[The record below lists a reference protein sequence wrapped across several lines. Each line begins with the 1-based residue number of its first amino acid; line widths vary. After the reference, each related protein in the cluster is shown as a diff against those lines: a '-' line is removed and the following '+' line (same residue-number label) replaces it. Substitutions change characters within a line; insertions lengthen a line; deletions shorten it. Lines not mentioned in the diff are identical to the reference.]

1 LKIRTLNPRRIG
13 DPMPRNSSTLRQ
25 ASHRRFSIPP
35 ILGLVVAIAI
45 LYFAR
50 EIVIPLTLALLI
62 SFLLTPVAGYFES
75 MRLPRPAASIVT
87 VALALSLVVGVGW
100 VVANQLLGTLA
111 DFSLYAAN
119 IQKRIQNVEGR
130 SSGVTSVLNSFED
143 LGREATHPGET
154 ARTRAGRR
162 TLRERQQENTP
173 VPVEIVQRRNL
184 FQTIREYSGGILR
197 PLGTAGLALVFTVF
211 MLIDRENMR
220 NRLLRL
226 MGEQRLQATTQAMD
240 DAAQRVSRYILMQFL
255 VNSMFGA
262 VTGIGLYFIGVPNW
276 LLWGV
281 MGLFLR
287 FVSYVGP
294 FVACALPLVVALGA
308 SESWRMPLSVIM
320 LYLATELVTA
330 NFIEP
335 LLYGVN
341 TGLSAVAILASAI
354 FWTLIWGPIGL
365 IVSTPL
371 TVCLTVFA
379 RYSPQF
385 QFLNVMLGDE
395 PVLSPDA
402 VFYQRLLALDQGD
415 AWVLLEGLL
424 KQKSLLTIFDEVV
437 IPALAMAE
445 RDRHSGQLEARREE
459 YIVQSIHEI
468 VTELMEADSRKPAE
482 APQQEG
488 RFVCLAAAD
497 SADEIAATMMA
508 HFASQEGYPAITL
521 PAVES
526 VADLLSTLAIG
537 SQDVVC
543 ISSVPPFAGAH
554 ARAVAKQLR
563 GGQEATLIVGL
574 WTLSPGENQALR
586 LKQAFSAAVVT
597 SLADAL
603 AQIRSLQGKSPA
615 EGNTE
620 MKPLT
625 A

>member
-1 LKIRTLNPRRIG
+1 
-13 DPMPRNSSTLRQ
+13 MPRNSSTLRQ

-255 VNSMFGA
+255 VESAVMAAVGGA
-262 VTGIGLYFIGVPNW
+262 TGI
-276 LLWGV
+276 
-281 MGLFLR
+281 
-287 FVSYVGP
+287 
-294 FVACALPLVVALGA
+294 
-308 SESWRMPLSVIM
+308 
-320 LYLATELVTA
+320 
-330 NFIEP
+330 
-335 LLYGVN
+335 
-341 TGLSAVAILASAI
+341 AIA
-354 FWTLIWGPIGL
+354 
-365 IVSTPL
+365 
-371 TVCLTVFA
+371 
-379 RYSPQF
+379 Y
-385 QFLNVMLGDE
+385 
-395 PVLSPDA
+395 
-402 VFYQRLLALDQGD
+402 
-415 AWVLLEGLL
+415 
-424 KQKSLLTIFDEVV
+424 
-437 IPALAMAE
+437 
-445 RDRHSGQLEARREE
+445 
-459 YIVQSIHEI
+459 
-468 VTELMEADSRKPAE
+468 
-482 APQQEG
+482 
-488 RFVCLAAAD
+488 
-497 SADEIAATMMA
+497 
-508 HFASQEGYPAITL
+508 
-521 PAVES
+521 
-526 VADLLSTLAIG
+526 LLSTLVSVLTPVP
-537 SQDVVC
+537 SQVPISAVILSLVV
-543 ISSVPPFAGAH
+543 STA
-554 ARAVAKQLR
+554 
-563 GGQEATLIVGL
+563 VGL
-574 WTLSPGENQALR
+574 FFGLYPANRAAKLDPIEALR
-586 LKQAFSAAVVT
+586 FE
-597 SLADAL
+597 
-603 AQIRSLQGKSPA
+603 I
-615 EGNTE
+615 
-620 MKPLT
+620 
-625 A
+625 

>member
-1 LKIRTLNPRRIG
+1 MR
-13 DPMPRNSSTLRQ
+13 RNSSTLRQ
-25 ASHRRFSIPP
+25 ANARRFSIPP
-35 ILGLVVAIAI
+35 ILGLVIAIAI

-50 EIVIPLTLALLI
+50 EIVIPLTLALLV
-62 SFLLTPVAGYFES
+62 SFLLTPIVRYFENL
-75 MRLPRPAASIVT
+75 RLPRPAASVAT
-87 VALALSLVVGVGW
+87 VALTFSLVAGVGW

-111 DFSLYAAN
+111 DFSTYATN
-119 IQKRIQNVEGR
+119 IQKRIQNVEGQ
-130 SSGVTSVLNSFED
+130 SSGVTNVFNSFEQ
-143 LGREATHPGET
+143 LGREAAHPGET
-154 ARTRAGRR
+154 PSPRPGRR
-162 TLRERQQENTP
+162 TLRQRENDSTP
-173 VPVEIVQRRNL
+173 VPVEIVERRNL
-184 FQTIREYSGGILR
+184 FQTIRYYSGGILR
-197 PLGTAGLALVFTVF
+197 PIGTAGLALVFTIF

-294 FVACALPLVVALGA
+294 AVAGCLPLVVALGV
-308 SESWRMPLSVIM
+308 SEGWRMPLSVIG
-320 LYLATELVTA
+320 LYFATELVTG

-385 QFLNVMLGDE
+385 QFLNVLLGDE

-415 AWVLLEGLL
+415 AWVLLESLL
-424 KQKSLLTIFDEVV
+424 KQKGLLAIFDEVV
-437 IPALAMAE
+437 VPALAMAE

-459 YIVQSIHEI
+459 YIVQSVHEM
-468 VTELMEADSRKPAE
+468 VTELMEADSRKLAE
-482 APQQEG
+482 APQREG
-488 RFVCLAAAD
+488 RFLCLSAAD
-497 SADEIAATMMA
+497 SADEIAAAMMA
-508 HFASQEGYPAITL
+508 HFATQEGYPAITL

-526 VADLLSTLAIG
+526 AADLLSTLAIG
-537 SQDVVC
+537 PQDVIC
-543 ISSVPPFAGAH
+543 ISSVPPFAGSH
-554 ARAVAKQLR
+554 ARALAKQLH
-563 GGQEATLIVGL
+563 GSIHGATLVVGL
-574 WTLSPGENQALR
+574 WTLSPAGENQALR

-597 SLADAL
+597 SLAEAL
-603 AQIRSLQGKSPA
+603 AQIRSLNRKAPA
-615 EGNTE
+615 RENTE
-620 MKPLT
+620 VSQSGTPVCYGEPG
-625 A
+625 